1 MQKCKV
7 CKKKIN
13 SAFITLEDGICAVCV
28 KKIALVDEENKIKA
42 RVLKKESERKA
53 RELKEESERIEKE
66 KEKEIKR
73 NFELKRKEKNANNKK
88 SNVPFNKLNQ
98 PNLSE
103 KTKKY
108 NPPQIIEILKNI
120 GWFLLALSSFVGFIT
135 IVNALANDLNIGLV
149 FGFALI
155 ISGIIE
161 CALFH
166 GFAAIIQELS
176 EIKENTSSD

>member
-13 SAFITLEDGICAVCV
+13 SAFITLEDGICSVCV

-42 RVLKKESERKA
+42 RVLKEESERKA

-66 KEKEIKR
+66 KEKEIQK

-88 SNVPFNKLNQ
+88 SNVSFNKLNQ
-98 PNLSE
+98 SNLSE

-120 GWFLLALSSFVGFIT
+120 GWFLLALSSFVGFIK
-135 IVNALANDLNIGLV
+135 IVSANDSNFGLV